1 MFLQSHEG
9 SLDERI
15 AELLPALPDEWKNG
29 SIKGIKAR
37 GNLTFDIEWNN
48 GVLTN
53 ASVTRGKLEGEINVL
68 KEQIKGYEGNEKHFN
83 ERIAVI
89 KELIAE
95 KETERDKILENK
107 KAIDEKIEKL
117 EKERNEAKGS
127 TRFR

>member
-53 ASVTRGKLEGEINVL
+53 ASVTASDNTELRIKLNDKTKNL
-68 KEQIKGYEGNEKHFN
+68 K
-83 ERIAVI
+83 A
-89 KELIAE
+89 
-95 KETERDKILENK
+95 DKSFTIEDNCL
-107 KAIDEKIEKL
+107 KAALSAGEKIAL
-117 EKERNEAKGS
+117 TN
-127 TRFR
+127 

>member
-48 GVLTN
+48 GILTN
-53 ASVTRGKLEGEINVL
+53 ASVTASDNTELRIKLNDKTKNLKADKPFTIEDNCLKAEIS
-68 KEQIKGYEGNEKHFN
+68 
-83 ERIAVI
+83 ER
-89 KELIAE
+89 
-95 KETERDKILENK
+95 
-107 KAIDEKIEKL
+107 EKL
-117 EKERNEAKGS
+117 TLTN
-127 TRFR
+127 